1 MHQSWFGA
9 VTVENGCE
17 LGVARR
23 FFLLGL
29 VSPARLRMC
38 PTVLAAG
45 QLTFGFM
52 RSSLALSFLAPQEG
66 NRFRNARTS
75 FSISADVAYGEL
87 CGVRVRSS
95 SPSGPTSS

>member
-1 MHQSWFGA
+1 MHQSWLGA
-9 VTVENGCE
+9 VTIENGCE

-23 FFLLGL
+23 FFLFGL
-29 VSPARLRMC
+29 VSPARLRIC

-52 RSSLALSFLAPQEG
+52 RSSRALSFLAPQEG

-75 FSISADVAYGEL
+75 FSISAGVAYGEL
-87 CGVRVRSS
+87 CRARVRSS
-95 SPSGPTSS
+95 RPSWPTCS